1 MFYLF
6 KTKHSHKVAAFS
18 TAPGPRPSSPL
29 QNGVPRV
36 LLFKSIVNNIPQD
49 CWGSLHGQ
57 VLKESLLRFGAN
69 ECMLCK
75 KKEWNPDLLG
85 GNVESWAPFF
95 CTWSLLCSKRRCL
108 TVQGQVF
115 HGCWHCWQEGQ
126 SILLCQGCR
135 LGPQH
140 PQRLACTVGR
150 RVPGFCW
157 DFTRGIGYR
166 GRLLASVPV
175 SPLSGLYELEP
186 QFLRL

>member
-1 MFYLF
+1 MGWARRETALGTFCSLFEFWTMGMFYLF

-75 KKEWNPDLLG
+75 KKKSETLTCL
-85 GNVESWAPFF
+85 VEM
-95 CTWSLLCSKRRCL
+95 WSPELHFSAHGHYSALKEDAWQYRDRCFMVVDIVDKRVR
-108 TVQGQVF
+108 
-115 HGCWHCWQEGQ
+115 
-126 SILLCQGCR
+126 
-135 LGPQH
+135 
-140 PQRLACTVGR
+140 
-150 RVPGFCW
+150 
-157 DFTRGIGYR
+157 
-166 GRLLASVPV
+166 ASCCA
-175 SPLSGLYELEP
+175 
-186 QFLRL
+186 RDAD